1 MWSVYDKTGTIKR
14 CVVEG
19 LSYNG
24 TFMGESYVSFNFN
37 SPFPVSFE
45 VGDYLEYRGER
56 FVLNYTPSA
65 VKNSNSM
72 ETGNAFEYRD
82 VKMNSIADELTR
94 CDFLDV
100 VLADNHVHFTSL
112 SKFSFYA
119 ATVKDLADRIQANLN
134 RLYNGDEAWTVT
146 VEEDVAVKDKSLS
159 VDNINCWEALSLVNS
174 DFDANFVISG
184 RTIRIGT
191 AGISVGTVF
200 GYGKGNGLINIEQS
214 TNNDSLIV
222 TRLRA
227 YGSTRNIPYRYYN
240 NLKDSNGT
248 PLIPESMYVN
258 TLMLPGFAEN
268 GGDAYVDSPNIT
280 RIGIREKSVY
290 FDGSGGLPEIY
301 PSIEGMTAE
310 ELKAAGINVNATGRI
325 DEIVSAEQMTDDGI
339 VPEDK
344 EELDKKT
351 FTITLKDIGF
361 NPVDKKHLTTETPF
375 ISMKTGMC
383 GGREFEIT
391 GCEEKG
397 NNYILTCNREMDS
410 SINKAFPNNPYQVSA
425 GDQFVFIGIA
435 MDDIYIKAA
444 EQRLLTAAKD
454 YLSNNDKSKYTY
466 LPKIDKVFM
475 ARHPEI
481 ASSLKEGNI
490 LDFKDTDLGID
501 VSVIIQSLV
510 IKEGGPVP
518 EYEITLFNDKVVST
532 IEKIQNS
539 ITSLAS
545 NIGITIE
552 QAKSLFATWVE
563 AWRVKWFDQ
572 KLRTFDPVQFNSVTS
587 TDFESKLKGWVIDAL
602 GNAEFRDVL
611 LRSFKSWNFAAGPL
625 GAGVGMVN
633 DDELQT
639 DKLLVR
645 KIMYVLEM
653 MIQRMRFQGGIM
665 VLSPATGFKID
676 RVETFDTYYRVYCR
690 PEDFNE
696 FEVNDQARIQ
706 NFTGNNIKYLWSLVL
721 SRGDDYIDISRVDK
735 DGDGVPA
742 EGDEIVQLGNRTNP
756 DRQDAVLLSAVNGEV
771 GIFTYYGIN
780 NFDLSSKEGSWL
792 GKHGGKKGAVIRG
805 EVHITAGSSGLEQF
819 DEYEDVD
826 KRIQDAKDLADSV
839 QDVVN
844 NLTSIIIP
852 DIQGQIDGSIM
863 SHEGKVP
870 PTLTNEPAVNWTT
883 EEEKNRHLGDYY
895 DYFLTV
901 DGEQVTERYKFS
913 KVNGAYQW
921 VRVADSGSA
930 LAASVAREA
939 LGLAG
944 TKATITWGNTLPEA
958 PYNINDM
965 WIKLDGSMY
974 ICNHQRLD
982 GETGSQSDWQLF
994 NDTMLRLAK
1003 MADDNV
1009 ITKEEKA
1016 TLRDTWNQ
1024 IQKEF
1029 TAYQAQATKYGVSI
1043 TALQNAYN
1051 TLNTFLTNTVK
1062 LSRDDEDTNLSVAQ
1076 KTEYNQDFA
1085 NYYSERT
1092 AFANVI
1098 AQKVADDS
1106 VGNLQIGGINL
1117 ADYSGGDFLDV
1128 LGLYSG
1134 DRQYAS
1140 KTTIDGKACLQY
1152 NDGSKNMRFAPVKV
1166 ENAIYTFSIWVK
1178 GSEEYDAQVFHYNGS
1193 NYGSTTVHVTTSWE
1207 RKVITFTAKAGSD
1220 IIHFRT
1226 KNTIYI
1232 TDWKYEKGNKAT
1244 DWSPSIADQ
1253 NRLSREIA
1261 KAEAELA
1268 ETKANAYADG
1278 IVTEAEQN
1286 AINEAQARLDA
1297 LKIGSVNLVSRKM
1310 MLAWNEKNKDIAVWG
1325 QDSDGIYLAINQ
1337 GLLYTNVSGGTSR
1350 LDCFLGEGKYKANT
1364 QYVFQVKW
1372 KLAGEQTN
1380 NNSGVSFWALYTDG
1394 TTDGIRLGPLQTSLI
1409 VESLITKKGKTVE
1422 KIFSSY
1428 GDNVYRSLI
1437 YSLALYEGNKVLAEP
1452 PVATEDITGQS
1463 NVNLLD
1469 NSKFQFGTEGYS
1481 PNQQATLNVVDG
1493 VLQVRSSKTSST
1505 PGVQFPVVHLHPG
1518 VYTIKMRAKGINI
1531 SSCHCYVYKDG
1542 TSDRVGVDGISI
1554 SPVFSGISFTFAVS
1568 IEHDYKIY
1576 WMWSASTAASYPA
1589 GIDIEYS
1596 MLTAGEIAPQDWNPS
1611 PGDVAKDI
1619 KDVSDAV
1626 SSLQNFTDQA
1636 FADGIITR
1644 SEAQAIAS
1652 NINVLNAEKA
1662 DIDAYYT
1669 KLYANAYLTGTAKT
1683 NLASA
1688 KTAYNTAHTKLIDS
1702 INTAIADGKTTA
1714 TEKADVDAKFT
1725 AYNNALSA
1733 YQTRVGEADKAIQDQ
1748 IKALAEQDAT
1758 NKVDGIQIGGENLL
1772 LNGDLRYY
1780 TDGWN
1785 PGWNVQLNGNL
1796 KLTRGWDNGYN
1807 RDVSEPSKGYHS
1819 HLDIKTFGFPVMAF
1833 INRNSEF
1840 GLANR
1845 WLGNNQAFSESTRQ
1859 KLLPGRKYVISF
1871 ELYSDTLNG
1880 RINGGFYHYLK
1891 GGNSQNFH
1899 SGQFNV
1905 CADEVGTWKR
1915 YSATMVLRA
1924 DTDLSK
1930 SIKFYLYG
1938 NSDATDC
1945 SKYVRNISLQLGT
1958 KGDFSRAP
1966 EDVEYDIQ
1974 ESIAKTVDITAP
1986 SQVFKY
1992 GPGYT
1997 GTPAP
2002 SSIVLTATPR
2012 NFTPTSY
2019 QWQFLNGST
2028 WINITIDGASST
2040 YSVNPNST
2048 TLFPSGTNVRTF
2060 RCICN
2065 GDEKLSD
2072 SFTLAKLADG
2082 ATGQP
2087 GADGKDA
2094 YTILLGNESHAF
2106 AGSTAAALAG
2116 STTCSVVAY
2125 KGATRVAAT
2134 IGTISGLPTG
2144 MTASVASNGTTEP
2157 VITFTVTTSMTTASG
2172 TVNIPV
2178 TVDGKTFTKVFSYSI
2193 AFRGDP
2199 GESINGKMLY
2209 KDPEFKKGL
2218 NNVYKYTNS
2227 SNVDPDYIAS
2237 KLTVERVTKPSDAP
2251 TQSGYCLKIT
2261 CKAAQ
2266 SPGYGGVYQS
2276 ITSRANAV
2284 FVQKIIAKIPV
2295 GYKINTASNS
2305 MGTGYTDTWLT
2316 PTEGTGKYTT
2326 YLRKVVCGA
2335 TGTFSVGGHVYI
2347 TGNPAPSESV
2357 PLEWYIAYMTAF
2369 DLTADG
2375 YGDIEFSAKDDLA
2388 QQLGYSNFDKMVEN
2402 ASKGETI
2409 IKGAYINTQLIDV
2422 ETLVADTALVD
2433 KLIGRE
2439 LNFTLGS
2446 VGGFKMESTLL
2457 YSGAK
2462 FGTGGAGIAMQSM
2475 TNNYGFNVYK
2485 DNNNYVE
2492 MFQRS
2497 SEWGLKGVV
2506 NGSPV
2511 FQFGSTNKI
2520 GPFSYTGNL
2529 LVADNPYMLE
2539 NGYKY
2544 DGGLVLSPN
2553 HIYFKYAMGSI
2564 YQQSVY
2570 IGVKGEHGSSSYGD
2584 NTVLG
2589 VEGGDIW
2596 HQAGDF
2602 YASNIRLRGDMD
2614 VYNNSIIRMKGQIH
2628 FDNVVTYTGSGAVT
2642 ITADSG
2648 HFIYL
2653 TPITGNPVVS
2663 VSSGLPIGSWF
2674 IIAHAT
2680 TAGGFYYIKLSG
2692 SDRFRRRGNAYQQVN
2707 SNNQDPSLIF
2717 KVNNTT
2723 WIIGN
2728 LPVNWIDW
2736 N

>member
-1 MWSVYDKTGTIKR
+1 MIKVKEINGSTIKLEVR
-14 CVVEG
+14 SF
-19 LSYNG
+19 SYQGN
-24 TFMGESYVSFNFN
+24 FMGESYISFDVN
-37 SPFPVSFE
+37 SPVYINFE
-45 VGDYLEYRGER
+45 IGDYIEYRGER
-56 FVLNYTPSA
+56 FVLNYIPSPIKNGTPGKS
-65 VKNSNSM
+65 
-72 ETGNAFEYRD
+72 GDAFVYMD
-82 VKMNSIADELTR
+82 VKFNSLADELTR

-100 VLADNHVHFTSL
+100 VLSDNHVHFTSL

-134 RLYNGDEAWTVT
+134 RLYNGGEAWTVT

-325 DEIVSAEQMTDDGI
+325 DEVVSAEQMTDDGI

-545 NIGITIE
+545 NTGITIE

-572 KLRTFDPVQFNSVTS
+572 KLHTYDPVKFNSVTS

-706 NFTGNNIKYLWSLVL
+706 NFNGNNIKYLWSLVL

-756 DRQDAVLLSAVNGEV
+756 DRQDAVLLSAVNSEV
-771 GIFTYYGIN
+771 GLFTYFGIN
-780 NFDLSSKEGSWL
+780 SFDLSGKEGSWF

-805 EVHITAGSSGLEQF
+805 EVHITSNSSGLDNFSEFEGVSQ
-819 DEYEDVD
+819 D
-826 KRIQDAKDLADSV
+826 IQDAQASANEAQRIAQEA
-839 QDVVN
+839 QDF
-844 NLTSIIIP
+844 
-852 DIQGQIDGSIM
+852 ID
-863 SHEGKVP
+863 
-870 PTLTNEPAVNWTT
+870 
-883 EEEKNRHLGDYY
+883 
-895 DYFLTV
+895 
-901 DGEQVTERYKFS
+901 
-913 KVNGAYQW
+913 
-921 VRVADSGSA
+921 
-930 LAASVAREA
+930 
-939 LGLAG
+939 
-944 TKATITWGNTLPEA
+944 NTLPGELSEIRGIIDGQIESFFYNYDPTMSNYPASSWTTTEDKERHLNDTFTNTSTGASWRFLKEGNEYKWVEIADTATKEA
-958 PYNINDM
+958 LKLAGEAKDTADSKRRVFVVEPVPPYEVGDLWAQGVSGDLM
-965 WIKLDGSMY
+965 RCAKGRLSGSFV
-974 ICNHQRLD
+974 
-982 GETGSQSDWQLF
+982 SSDWEKASKYTD
-994 NDTMLRLAK
+994 DTKANEALQRMK
-1003 MADDNV
+1003 DMADDNI

-1051 TLNTFLTNTVK
+1051 TLNTFLSNTVK
-1062 LSRDDEDTNLSVAQ
+1062 ILSTDEDTNLSVAQ

-1098 AQKVADDS
+1098 AQKVADES
-1106 VGNLQIGGINL
+1106 VGNLQIGMVNL
-1117 ADYSGGDFLDV
+1117 LKGSNVELNRQNYNIGRYYWDKIPETGKTYTLVVCYTLGTNNTYISAYSNVNTGSVIKNFSTHGDKVVESHTFTP
-1128 LGLYSG
+1128 SREFG
-1134 DRQYAS
+1134 DS
-1140 KTTIDGKACLQY
+1140 IDFYQFP
-1152 NDGSKNMRFAPVKV
+1152 NDG
-1166 ENAIYTFSIWVK
+1166 T
-1178 GSEEYDAQVFHYNGS
+1178 
-1193 NYGSTTVHVTTSWE
+1193 YGSKVHWAVLVE
-1207 RKVITFTAKAGSD
+1207 
-1220 IIHFRT
+1220 
-1226 KNTIYI
+1226 
-1232 TDWKYEKGNKAT
+1232 GNKGPNA
-1244 DWSPSIADQ
+1244 WIPS
-1253 NRLSREIA
+1253 LSEQGETAA
-1261 KAEAELA
+1261 K
-1268 ETKANAYADG
+1268 
-1278 IVTEAEQN
+1278 
-1286 AINEAQARLDA
+1286 NEVNNLQ
-1297 LKIGSVNLVSRKM
+1297 IGSVNLVSKKM
-1310 MLAWNEKNKDIAVWG
+1310 LLNINNTAGSSAIWG
-1325 QDSDGIYLAINQ
+1325 QDSDGIYISVAPKDNTT
-1337 GLLYTNVSGGTSR
+1337 LYSNFKNG
-1350 LDCFLGEGKYKANT
+1350 T
-1364 QYVFQVKW
+1364 QYVISVNCK
-1372 KLAGEQTN
+1372 GN
-1380 NNSGVSFWALYTDG
+1380 PSGGSSWRPYLNVEYTDG
-1394 TTDGIRLGPLQTSLI
+1394 TM
-1409 VESLITKKGKTVE
+1409 ESAWLTKDSVYNRHDYISKQGKTIARV
-1422 KIFSSY
+1422 Y
-1428 GDNVYRSLI
+1428 WNVANGGQTYSNFI
-1437 YSLALYEGNKVLAEP
+1437 YDLAVYEGNKVLAEP
-1452 PVATEDITGQS
+1452 PVATEDLTGQS
-1463 NVNLLD
+1463 NVNL
-1469 NSKFQFGTEGYS
+1469 
-1481 PNQQATLNVVDG
+1481 VDG
-1493 VLQVRSSKTSST
+1493 GKEVTVTSSASDQWGNRILVIPKLKPNTVYYLSFKAENLTGSPTAYSAILSNKEITTTYHRLDSVSGGIMIT
-1505 PGVQFPVVHLHPG
+1505 PNNFIEGE
-1518 VYTIKMRAKGINI
+1518 AKLFLYAGKGGSTAGN
-1531 SSCHCYVYKDG
+1531 SVKYKDVMLVEG
-1542 TSDRVGVDGISI
+1542 
-1554 SPVFSGISFTFAVS
+1554 FTPPS
-1568 IEHDYKIY
+1568 
-1576 WMWSASTAASYPA
+1576 SY
-1589 GIDIEYS
+1589 S
-1596 MLTAGEIAPQDWNPS
+1596 PS
-1611 PGDVAKDI
+1611 PGDI
-1619 KDVSDAV
+1619 
-1626 SSLQNFTDQA
+1626 DQ
-1636 FADGIITR
+1636 
-1644 SEAQAIAS
+1644 
-1652 NINVLNAEKA
+1652 
-1662 DIDAYYT
+1662 
-1669 KLYANAYLTGTAKT
+1669 
-1683 NLASA
+1683 
-1688 KTAYNTAHTKLIDS
+1688 
-1702 INTAIADGKTTA
+1702 
-1714 TEKADVDAKFT
+1714 
-1725 AYNNALSA
+1725 
-1733 YQTRVGEADKAIQDQ
+1733 AIQD
-1748 IKALAEQDAT
+1748 A
-1758 NKVDGIQIGGENLL
+1758 
-1772 LNGDLRYY
+1772 
-1780 TDGWN
+1780 
-1785 PGWNVQLNGNL
+1785 
-1796 KLTRGWDNGYN
+1796 
-1807 RDVSEPSKGYHS
+1807 
-1819 HLDIKTFGFPVMAF
+1819 
-1833 INRNSEF
+1833 
-1840 GLANR
+1840 
-1845 WLGNNQAFSESTRQ
+1845 
-1859 KLLPGRKYVISF
+1859 
-1871 ELYSDTLNG
+1871 
-1880 RINGGFYHYLK
+1880 
-1891 GGNSQNFH
+1891 
-1899 SGQFNV
+1899 
-1905 CADEVGTWKR
+1905 
-1915 YSATMVLRA
+1915 
-1924 DTDLSK
+1924 
-1930 SIKFYLYG
+1930 
-1938 NSDATDC
+1938 
-1945 SKYVRNISLQLGT
+1945 
-1958 KGDFSRAP
+1958 
-1966 EDVEYDIQ
+1966 
-1974 ESIAKTVDITAP
+1974 IAKTVDITAP

-1997 GTPAP
+1997 GTPTP

-2087 GADGKDA
+2087 GADGRGVKSTAVTYQSSTSGTTVPTGTWSASIPAVAAGSYLWTKTVITYTSGDPSTMYSVARMGTNGTNGNNGNGVSSTVITYQASTSGTTAPTGTWGSTIPSVPAGQYLWTRTVINYTNGSSSTIYSVGMTGKTGADGKDA

-2144 MTASVASNGTTEP
+2144 MTASVASNGTTTP

-2251 TQSGYCLKIT
+2251 TQSGYCLKVT

-2266 SPGYGGVYQS
+2266 APGYGGVYQF

-2305 MGTGYTDTWLT
+2305 MVTGYTDTWLT

-2326 YLRKVVCGA
+2326 YLRKVVCGT
-2335 TGTFSVGGHVYI
+2335 TGNFSTGGHVYI

-2357 PLEWYIAYMTAF
+2357 PLEWYIASMTCF
-2369 DLTADG
+2369 DQTSDG
-2375 YGDIEFSAKDDLA
+2375 YADIEITTKDSFAMQMGYTSFQDMIDQTVAKGGKLIVNG
-2388 QQLGYSNFDKMVEN
+2388 LLN
-2402 ASKGETI
+2402 AK
-2409 IKGAYINTQLIDV
+2409 LIDV
-2422 ETLVADTALVD
+2422 NTLVADTALVD

-2485 DNNNYVE
+2485 DNNNYME

-2506 NGSPV
+2506 GGKTIL
-2511 FQFGSTNKI
+2511 QLGSTNKI
-2520 GPFSYTGNL
+2520 GGFDITDDRIGSIFGTGGVGNGMSLYNFVVKFKSDNSEDSRFAALGTSVYPSSTAQSTLLRLEETRSGNL
-2529 LVADNPYMLE
+2529 DNILSYFYCSGASGVLDSRNIAIKVG
-2539 NGYKY
+2539 NG
-2544 DGGLVLSPN
+2544 DVD
-2553 HIYFKYAMGSI
+2553 I
-2564 YQQSVY
+2564 
-2570 IGVKGEHGSSSYGD
+2570 D
-2584 NTVLG
+2584 NGNLNMA
-2589 VEGGDIW
+2589 
-2596 HQAGDF
+2596 AGNF
-2602 YASNIRLRGDMD
+2602 MK
-2614 VYNNSIIRMKGQIH
+2614 MKGQIH

-2674 IIAHAT
+2674 IIAHTT
-2680 TAGGFYYIKLSG
+2680 TAGGYYYIKLSG

-2707 SNNQDPSLIF
+2707 SHNQDPSLIF
-2717 KVNNTT
+2717 KVSDTT

>member
-1 MWSVYDKTGTIKR
+1 MITIKDTLGNVRFSTEINTGSRRKFSLMSEDYIVLKFSVEDPVYFKLGDYTDTELGLFELVDLYKPTLNDSTGAYDYELRLDAHYYKWKNKIFKFNPEVGGSEAGWKLTATLDVHLGVFLRNLSALGYTYKGTPFEVNIDSTVAKTSKLIVYDNTNLIDALTQMAETWECEWWVEDNQIRFGR
-14 CVVEG
+14 CEFG
-19 LSYNG
+19 D
-24 TFMGESYVSFNFN
+24 
-37 SPFPVSFE
+37 PV
-45 VGDYLEYRGER
+45 D
-56 FVLNYTPSA
+56 
-65 VKNSNSM
+65 
-72 ETGNAFEYRD
+72 
-82 VKMNSIADELTR
+82 
-94 CDFLDV
+94 
-100 VLADNHVHFTSL
+100 
-112 SKFSFYA
+112 
-119 ATVKDLADRIQANLN
+119 
-134 RLYNGDEAWTVT
+134 
-146 VEEDVAVKDKSLS
+146 
-159 VDNINCWEALSLVNS
+159 
-174 DFDANFVISG
+174 FVINENVERMPREESKA
-184 RTIRIGT
+184 TF
-191 AGISVGTVF
+191 A
-200 GYGKGNGLINIEQS
+200 
-214 TNNDSLIV
+214 
-222 TRLRA
+222 TRVYA
-227 YGSTRNIPYRYYN
+227 FGSTRNIPNDYRPVDESVVVNGIVQKRLMMPAGVPYVDAYPDMTTEEAVEDVVIFDYIYPRRTGTMSSVTPMERTEN
-240 NLKDSNGT
+240 VENDNGSTTQQKYTVYQFKDTGITFSKDYILPGEELRIVFQTGAMAGMDFAVTFNPDNLPEKLEDGSWNPQAHLWEIVRNEDYGRMLPADTLIPSNGDT
-248 PLIPESMYVN
+248 YNLYGFDSTSPVFEDMIKRAEEELEEKARDYVEKTKIDPNTYPCTMMSDYMYNDGNVRTNEFTVGARINLINPAY
-258 TLMLPGFAEN
+258 FEN
-268 GGDAYVDSPNIT
+268 GRVSRVIGFEFDLDIPYSSP
-280 RIGIREKSVY
+280 
-290 FDGSGGLPEIY
+290 
-301 PSIEGMTAE
+301 
-310 ELKAAGINVNATGRI
+310 
-325 DEIVSAEQMTDDGI
+325 
-339 VPEDK
+339 
-344 EELDKKT
+344 T
-351 FTITLKDIGF
+351 FTIGETASYSRIGEIEDKVDELTYKGQVFTGTGSGVYVIGTNDNTPPTNKNVYSALKI
-361 NPVDKKHLTTETPF
+361 L
-375 ISMKTGMC
+375 
-383 GGREFEIT
+383 REFV
-391 GCEEKG
+391 
-397 NNYILTCNREMDS
+397 R
-410 SINKAFPNNPYQVSA
+410 YQ
-425 GDQFVFIGIA
+425 G
-435 MDDIYIKAA
+435 
-444 EQRLLTAAKD
+444 
-454 YLSNNDKSKYTY
+454 
-466 LPKIDKVFM
+466 
-475 ARHPEI
+475 
-481 ASSLKEGNI
+481 
-490 LDFKDTDLGID
+490 
-501 VSVIIQSLV
+501 
-510 IKEGGPVP
+510 
-518 EYEITLFNDKVVST
+518 
-532 IEKIQNS
+532 
-539 ITSLAS
+539 
-545 NIGITIE
+545 
-552 QAKSLFATWVE
+552 WVN
-563 AWRVKWFDQ
+563 Q
-572 KLRTFDPVQFNSVTS
+572 PLRTFDPVKFNSVTS
-587 TDFESKLKGWVIDAL
+587 PDFESKLKGWIIDAL

-611 LRSFKSWNFAAGPL
+611 IRSFKSWNFAAGPL

-645 KIMYVLEM
+645 KTMYVLEM

-780 NFDLSSKEGSWL
+780 SFDLSSKEGSWL

-826 KRIQDAKDLADSV
+826 KRIQDAKDLADSI

-852 DIQGQIDGSIM
+852 DMQGQIDGSIM

-883 EEEKNRHLGDYY
+883 EEEKNRHIGDYY
-895 DYFLTV
+895 DYYLTV

-913 KVNGAYQW
+913 KVNGTYQW

-1062 LSRDDEDTNLSVAQ
+1062 IAQDIDSNLSVAQ

-1098 AQKVADDS
+1098 AQKVADES
-1106 VGNLQIGGINL
+1106 VGNLQIGMVNLLKGSNVELNAQAYQIGRYYFDKNPEVGKTYTLVTCYTIGENNTHIGAYQDGGNYSIN
-1117 ADYSGGDFLDV
+1117 
-1128 LGLYSG
+1128 
-1134 DRQYAS
+1134 
-1140 KTTIDGKACLQY
+1140 
-1152 NDGSKNMRFAPVKV
+1152 PVF
-1166 ENAIYTFSIWVK
+1166 TSK
-1178 GSEEYDAQVFHYNGS
+1178 GSEIVESRTFEYVSTRNSDYMTYYQFPNDGT
-1193 NYGSTTVHVTTSWE
+1193 YGSKIHWAVLVEGNKGPNAWIPSLSEQGETAVNNLQIGARNLLLNSGDKITSGTYRTALYTMSKDLVTGQKYTLVIRGTTTGDHFFTVWMNNANYSLGKFPKNMNNEVQYVH
-1207 RKVITFTAKAGSD
+1207 FTAGSPASGQE
-1220 IIHFRT
+1220 RL
-1226 KNTIYI
+1226 IYVYNDPSG
-1232 TDWKYEKGNKAT
+1232 TAYNNPATVEWACLYEGEVK
-1244 DWSPSIADQ
+1244 PP
-1253 NRLSREIA
+1253 LSFAPAPE
-1261 KAEAELA
+1261 
-1268 ETKANAYADG
+1268 
-1278 IVTEAEQN
+1278 
-1286 AINEAQARLDA
+1286 DA
-1297 LKIGSVNLVSRKM
+1297 VDNLQIGAVNLVSRKM
-1310 MLAWNEKNKDIAVWG
+1310 ILSWNEKNKDIAVWG
-1325 QDSDGIYLAINQ
+1325 QDSDGIYLSVNPV
-1337 GLLYTNVSGGTSR
+1337 LLYNNTGNGTE
-1350 LDCFLGEGKYKANT
+1350 DIFLGENKYKANT
-1364 QYVFQVKW
+1364 QYVFSIDWETSTTESTDKVG
-1372 KLAGEQTN
+1372 LTVYVA
-1380 NNSGVSFWALYTDG
+1380 YTDG
-1394 TTDGIRLGPLQTSLI
+1394 SRASLLRASNQQTTKKRTDC
-1409 VESLITKKGKTVE
+1409 ITEKGKTIR

-1428 GDNVYRSLI
+1428 GYGINCRI
-1437 YSLALYEGNKVLAEP
+1437 YSLALYEGNKVLSEP
-1452 PVATEDITGQS
+1452 PVAPEDLTGQS
-1463 NVNLLD
+1463 NVNL
-1469 NSKFQFGTEGYS
+1469 
-1481 PNQQATLNVVDG
+1481 VDG
-1493 VLQVRSSKTSST
+1493 GKEVIVPARTDSDTSANYNYKVLTIPKLKHNTVYNLSFKAENLAGTPSLYSSNIYNGNGKYVTFLNSSSGGVIIIPNNFQDGRAMIYLYAGLSGSTKGNSVKFTDVMLVEGFT
-1505 PGVQFPVVHLHPG
+1505 PP
-1518 VYTIKMRAKGINI
+1518 
-1531 SSCHCYVYKDG
+1531 SS
-1542 TSDRVGVDGISI
+1542 
-1554 SPVFSGISFTFAVS
+1554 
-1568 IEHDYKIY
+1568 
-1576 WMWSASTAASYPA
+1576 
-1589 GIDIEYS
+1589 YS
-1596 MLTAGEIAPQDWNPS
+1596 PS

-1626 SSLQNFTDQA
+1626 SNLDTTINTTFK
-1636 FADGIITR
+1636 DGII
-1644 SEAQAIAS
+1644 SEAEAKAIAS

-1662 DIDAYYT
+1662 DIDAYYN
-1669 KLYANAYLTGTAKT
+1669 KLYANTYLTGTAKT

-1688 KTAYNTAHTKLIDS
+1688 KTAYNTAHTNLINS

-1714 TEKADVDAKFT
+1714 TEKADVDAKFS

-1733 YQTRVGEADKAIQDQ
+1733 YQTRLGEADKAIQDT
-1748 IKALAEQDAT
+1748 IKKVADNAQASANTAQSAADAAQSAADAAQSAANQAQADANAANSKLATWASDNYISPQEKTGLKQQKSD
-1758 NKVDGIQIGGENLL
+1758 IQAE
-1772 LNGDLRYY
+1772 
-1780 TDGWN
+1780 
-1785 PGWNVQLNGNL
+1785 
-1796 KLTRGWDNGYN
+1796 YN
-1807 RDVSEPSKGYHS
+1807 
-1819 HLDIKTFGFPVMAF
+1819 DIVA
-1833 INRNSEF
+1833 N
-1840 GLANR
+1840 ANR
-1845 WLGNNQAFSESTRQ
+1845 
-1859 KLLPGRKYVISF
+1859 Y
-1871 ELYSDTLNG
+1871 
-1880 RINGGFYHYLK
+1880 
-1891 GGNSQNFH
+1891 
-1899 SGQFNV
+1899 
-1905 CADEVGTWKR
+1905 
-1915 YSATMVLRA
+1915 
-1924 DTDLSK
+1924 
-1930 SIKFYLYG
+1930 
-1938 NSDATDC
+1938 
-1945 SKYVRNISLQLGT
+1945 NISLTSYSAAYNSAIAALNKYT
-1958 KGDFSRAP
+1958 ATSP
-1966 EDVEYDIQ
+1966 ENISVSSDYNNISAYYPARQ
-1974 ESIAKTVDITAP
+1974 TILNSIAA
-1986 SQVFKY
+1986 
-1992 GPGYT
+1992 
-1997 GTPAP
+1997 A
-2002 SSIVLTATPR
+2002 
-2012 NFTPTSY
+2012 
-2019 QWQFLNGST
+2019 
-2028 WINITIDGASST
+2028 
-2040 YSVNPNST
+2040 
-2048 TLFPSGTNVRTF
+2048 
-2060 RCICN
+2060 
-2065 GDEKLSD
+2065 
-2072 SFTLAKLADG
+2072 AKAQADK
-2082 ATGQP
+2082 ATGAI
-2087 GADGKDA
+2087 GMDG
-2094 YTILLGNESHAF
+2094 
-2106 AGSTAAALAG
+2106 
-2116 STTCSVVAY
+2116 
-2125 KGATRVAAT
+2125 
-2134 IGTISGLPTG
+2134 
-2144 MTASVASNGTTEP
+2144 
-2157 VITFTVTTSMTTASG
+2157 
-2172 TVNIPV
+2172 
-2178 TVDGKTFTKVFSYSI
+2178 
-2193 AFRGDP
+2193 
-2199 GESINGKMLY
+2199 GKMLY
-2209 KDPEFKKGL
+2209 KDPEFKLGW
-2218 NNVYKYTNS
+2218 NGVNKYSNS
-2227 SNVDPDYIAS
+2227 AADVKA
-2237 KLTVERVTKPSDAP
+2237 KLVVERIAKPSDAP
-2251 TQSGYCLKIT
+2251 TQSGYSLKVT
-2261 CKAAQ
+2261 CKADQ

-2335 TGTFSVGGHVYI
+2335 TGTFSAGGHVYI
-2347 TGNPAPSESV
+2347 TGNPAPSESD

-2375 YGDIEFSAKDDLA
+2375 YGDIEYNAKDDLA
-2388 QQLGYSNFDKMVEN
+2388 QQLGYSNFDEMVT
-2402 ASKGETI
+2402 AAKKGDTLI
-2409 IKGAYINTQLIDV
+2409 DGGYINTQLIDV

-2628 FDNVVTYTGSGAVT
+2628 FDNVVAYTGSGAVT
-2642 ITADSG
+2642 ITANSG

-2653 TPITGNPVVS
+2653 TAITGNPVVS

-2674 IIAHAT
+2674 VIAQT
-2680 TAGGFYYIKLSG
+2680 SSAGGYYYIKLSG
-2692 SDRFRRRGNAYQQVN
+2692 SDRFRRRGNAYRQVN

-2717 KVNNTT
+2717 KVSDTT

>member
-1 MWSVYDKTGTIKR
+1 MIKVKDINGSTIKLEVR
-14 CVVEG
+14 SF
-19 LSYNG
+19 SYQGN
-24 TFMGESYVSFNFN
+24 FMGESYISFDVN
-37 SPFPVSFE
+37 SPVYINFE
-45 VGDYLEYRGER
+45 IGDYIEYRGER
-56 FVLNYTPSA
+56 FVLNYIPSPIKNGTPGKS
-65 VKNSNSM
+65 
-72 ETGNAFEYRD
+72 GDAFVYRD
-82 VKMNSIADELTR
+82 VKFNSLADELTR

-134 RLYNGDEAWTVT
+134 RLYNGGEAWTVT

-174 DFDANFVISG
+174 DFDANFVISE

-258 TLMLPGFAEN
+258 TLMLPDFAEN

-325 DEIVSAEQMTDDGI
+325 DEVVSAEQMTDDGI

-545 NIGITIE
+545 NTGITIE

-572 KLRTFDPVQFNSVTS
+572 KLHTYDPVKFNSVTS
-587 TDFESKLKGWVIDAL
+587 TDFESKLKGWIIDAL

-706 NFTGNNIKYLWSLVL
+706 NFNGNNIKYLWSLVL

-735 DGDGVPA
+735 DGEGVPA

-780 NFDLSSKEGSWL
+780 SFDLSSKEGSWL

-819 DEYEDVD
+819 DEYDDVD
-826 KRIQDAKDLADSV
+826 KRIQDAKDLADSI

-852 DIQGQIDGSIM
+852 DMQGQIDGSIM

-883 EEEKNRHLGDYY
+883 EEEKNRHIGDYY
-895 DYFLTV
+895 DYYLTV

-913 KVNGAYQW
+913 KVNGTYQW

-1062 LSRDDEDTNLSVAQ
+1062 IAQDIDSNLSVAQ

-1098 AQKVADDS
+1098 AQKVADES
-1106 VGNLQIGGINL
+1106 VGNLQIGMVNLLKGSNVELKNQGYALGNYYYDTTPEVGKTYTIVLCYTLGENNTSIGAYQDGGNYGTGGNFNKKGDKVITSHTFKFSCPNDPKFMRFFQFPDGTYGSKVHWAVLVEGNKGPNAWIPSLSEQGETAAKNEMNNLQIGGINL

-1140 KTTIDGKACLQY
+1140 KTTIDGKTCLQF
-1152 NDGSKNMRFAPVKV
+1152 NRNSANCRFAHVMV
-1166 ENAIYTFSIWVK
+1166 EDDEYTFSLWVK
-1178 GSEEYDAQVFHYNGS
+1178 GSEEYDAQVNHYNGS

-1220 IIHFRT
+1220 IIHFGT

-1261 KAEAELA
+1261 KVEAELA

-1325 QDSDGIYLAINQ
+1325 QDSDGIYLSINPR
-1337 GLLYTNVSGGTSR
+1337 LLYENIGGSASYN
-1350 LDCFLGEGKYKANT
+1350 DIFENKIKYKSNT
-1364 QYVFQVKW
+1364 QYVFSIEW
-1372 KLAGEQTN
+1372 KAFVVQTTTYDGL
-1380 NNSGVSFWALYTDG
+1380 SLTVHYTDG
-1394 TTDGIRLGPLQTSLI
+1394 TK
-1409 VESLITKKGKTVE
+1409 ESLFNTTRTQSTNTRTDFITQKGKTIQ
-1422 KIFSSY
+1422 KISCTYGTSY
-1428 GDNVYRSLI
+1428 VRTLVYSP
-1437 YSLALYEGNKVLAEP
+1437 ALYEGNKVLAEP
-1452 PVATEDITGQS
+1452 PVATEDLQGQS
-1463 NVNLLD
+1463 NVNLVDGGKEVTVTVTVGDNYAARLLVVPVLKPNTVYHVSFKAKNLAGSPPYYTAALYDKNISVKYFRLD
-1469 NSKFQFGTEGYS
+1469 SVSGGIMITPNNFTEGE
-1481 PNQQATLNVVDG
+1481 ATLLLYAG
-1493 VLQVRSSKTSST
+1493 VAGSTNGNSVKYTEVMLVEGFTPPSS
-1505 PGVQFPVVHLHPG
+1505 
-1518 VYTIKMRAKGINI
+1518 
-1531 SSCHCYVYKDG
+1531 
-1542 TSDRVGVDGISI
+1542 
-1554 SPVFSGISFTFAVS
+1554 
-1568 IEHDYKIY
+1568 
-1576 WMWSASTAASYPA
+1576 
-1589 GIDIEYS
+1589 YS
-1596 MLTAGEIAPQDWNPS
+1596 PS

-1626 SSLQNFTDQA
+1626 TSLQNFTDQA

-1688 KTAYNTAHTKLIDS
+1688 KTAYNTAHANLINS
-1702 INTAIADGKTTA
+1702 INTAIADGKATA
-1714 TEKADVDAKFT
+1714 TEKADVDAKFS

-1733 YQTRVGEADKAIQDQ
+1733 YQTRVGEADKAIQDT
-1748 IKALAEQDAT
+1748 IKKVADDAQT
-1758 NKVDGIQIGGENLL
+1758 SANTAQSAANAAQSAANQAQADANAA
-1772 LNGDLRYY
+1772 NS
-1780 TDGWN
+1780 
-1785 PGWNVQLNGNL
+1785 
-1796 KLTRGWDNGYN
+1796 KLTTWASDNYISPQEKTAL
-1807 RDVSEPSKGYHS
+1807 RQQKSDIQSEQK
-1819 HLDIKTFGFPVMAF
+1819 DIEA
-1833 INRNSEF
+1833 N
-1840 GLANR
+1840 ANR
-1845 WLGNNQAFSESTRQ
+1845 
-1859 KLLPGRKYVISF
+1859 
-1871 ELYSDTLNG
+1871 
-1880 RINGGFYHYLK
+1880 
-1891 GGNSQNFH
+1891 
-1899 SGQFNV
+1899 
-1905 CADEVGTWKR
+1905 
-1915 YSATMVLRA
+1915 
-1924 DTDLSK
+1924 
-1930 SIKFYLYG
+1930 YG
-1938 NSDATDC
+1938 
-1945 SKYVRNISLQLGT
+1945 ISLASYMTAYNSAISALNKYT
-1958 KGDFSRAP
+1958 ATSP
-1966 EDVEYDIQ
+1966 ENIQVIQSEYDNIAAYYPARQ
-1974 ESIAKTVDITAP
+1974 TILNSIA
-1986 SQVFKY
+1986 
-1992 GPGYT
+1992 
-1997 GTPAP
+1997 
-2002 SSIVLTATPR
+2002 
-2012 NFTPTSY
+2012 
-2019 QWQFLNGST
+2019 
-2028 WINITIDGASST
+2028 
-2040 YSVNPNST
+2040 
-2048 TLFPSGTNVRTF
+2048 
-2060 RCICN
+2060 
-2065 GDEKLSD
+2065 
-2072 SFTLAKLADG
+2072 
-2082 ATGQP
+2082 
-2087 GADGKDA
+2087 
-2094 YTILLGNESHAF
+2094 
-2106 AGSTAAALAG
+2106 AAAKAQ
-2116 STTCSVVAY
+2116 AD
-2125 KGATRVAAT
+2125 KATWA
-2134 IGTISGLPTG
+2134 IG
-2144 MTASVASNGTTEP
+2144 M
-2157 VITFTVTTSMTTASG
+2157 
-2172 TVNIPV
+2172 
-2178 TVDGKTFTKVFSYSI
+2178 DG
-2193 AFRGDP
+2193 
-2199 GESINGKMLY
+2199 GKMLY
-2209 KDPEFKKGL
+2209 DDPEFKKGL
-2218 NNVYKYTNS
+2218 NGVSTYGAQNNGDNGKGTVVLSRISKSTGNTS
-2227 SNVDPDYIAS
+2227 SNSFTAAEAAHVKEEAAGSPHNGSDWCLYI
-2237 KLTVERVTKPSDAP
+2237 
-2251 TQSGYCLKIT
+2251 
-2261 CKAAQ
+2261 KA
-2266 SPGYGGVYQS
+2266 YGGTTINHLGGFSFGNQ
-2276 ITSRANAV
+2276 SRANAV
-2284 FVQKIIAKIPV
+2284 FIVKVSAKIPV
-2295 GYKINTASNS
+2295 GYTLVNAHNAH
-2305 MGTGYTDTWLT
+2305 GTGYKHERLT
-2316 PTEGTGKYTT
+2316 PMAGTGKYET
-2326 YLRKVVCGA
+2326 YIFKETCGP
-2335 TGTFSVGGHVYI
+2335 TGTFSSVNYLHLFGPVK
-2347 TGNPAPSESV
+2347 PESD
-2357 PLEWYIAYMTAF
+2357 PLEWFVDYATVF
-2369 DLTADG
+2369 DMTADG
-2375 YGDIEFSAKDDLA
+2375 YGDIVEIAKTETVAGINNNPDSVTVYAKKTDFNSLNQVVN
-2388 QQLGYSNFDKMVEN
+2388 QQGSQLQVNTNSIDAIVTKNGSGTIVSIKPEMVEITG
-2402 ASKGETI
+2402 ATV
-2409 IKGAYINTQLIDV
+2409 IKDGNGNKVNIFGV
-2422 ETLVADTALVD
+2422 GD
-2433 KLIGRE
+2433 KVI
-2439 LNFTLGS
+2439 S
-2446 VGGFKMESTLL
+2446 
-2457 YSGAK
+2457 
-2462 FGTGGAGIAMQSM
+2462 
-2475 TNNYGFNVYK
+2475 
-2485 DNNNYVE
+2485 
-2492 MFQRS
+2492 
-2497 SEWGLKGVV
+2497 V
-2506 NGSPV
+2506 NGGMFSV
-2511 FQFGSTNKI
+2511 DGNGKVIMQNAEIAGKVTAKIGQI
-2520 GPFSYTGNL
+2520 GPFTIEELWLRGNNLAMSGSQLNYSYSGHQVYVGSHPDMTTAGGTKL
-2529 LVADNPYMLE
+2529 GTFMLSGG
-2539 NGYKY
+2539 GY
-2544 DGGLVLSPN
+2544 GGLESDKQVALIVGAP
-2553 HIYFKYAMGSI
+2553 
-2564 YQQSVY
+2564 
-2570 IGVKGEHGSSSYGD
+2570 
-2584 NTVLG
+2584 
-2589 VEGGDIW
+2589 
-2596 HQAGDF
+2596 
-2602 YASNIRLRGDMD
+2602 SN
-2614 VYNNSIIRMKGQIH
+2614 NNSYALALTSGLALIKGQVI
-2628 FDNVVTYTGSGAVT
+2628 FDKPTVSASSVVTIGFN
-2642 ITADSG
+2642 SG
-2648 HFIYL
+2648 HFVML
-2653 TPITGNPVVS
+2653 TTITGNSVVS
-2663 VSSGLPIGSWF
+2663 VSAGLPVGSWF
-2674 IIAHAT
+2674 LIGQAT
-2680 TAGGFYYIKLSG
+2680 AAGGYYYIKLSG
-2692 SDRFRRRGNAYQQVN
+2692 SERFQRRGNAYQQVN
-2707 SNNQDPSLIF
+2707 SHNQDPSLIF
-2717 KVNNTT
+2717 KISSTS
-2723 WIIGN
+2723 WLIGN